1 MLCRCKCRVSSNL
14 KSLISVFAVWLLSGF
29 DDIPLISKGSKFWNV
44 LQKLQGTAPIQHPV
58 VSVFVCLFVC
68 LSVCLFARSFVRSF
82 VCLIVCSFFCSFVCL
97 IVCLLVCSFVCLLAV
112 CLLVRLFACFLVL
125 QYQYVIWYSRL
136 QTCQWKVLKS
146 NCHFLLEWW

>member
-1 MLCRCKCRVSSNL
+1 MSCRCKCRIYSNNFINL
-14 KSLISVFAVWLLSGF
+14 SVCSLTSLRIWWYST
-29 DDIPLISKGSKFWNV
+29 DISKGSKFWNV

-58 VSVFVCLFVC
+58 VSVFVW
-68 LSVCLFARSFVRSF
+68 LSVCLFARSFVCSF
-82 VCLIVCSFFCSFVCL
+82 VCLIVCSFVCSFVCL